1 MPKRKS
7 INFALSFRYK
17 SVMTATQKD
26 QILQEIRQLIA
37 GTDFENH
44 VFMVGGIVRDELM
57 GLPVKDIDI
66 CVDIPDGG
74 IKLALFI
81 THQQNTYRKR
91 SHPELFQAYGIA
103 RFHLASFPDIEL
115 ECVQTRQ
122 ERYENR
128 DSRNPV
134 TGFAPIQDDCFRR
147 DLTINALYKNI
158 STGEIVDITGH
169 GLSDLKQHIIRTPR
183 EPFITFDEDGLR
195 LLRVVR
201 FASRFGW
208 KIEPDTLQG
217 LKDCAPRIQTITQD
231 RITDEISRMLCDPN
245 PDYAMQL
252 LSDTGLLPLV
262 LPEWNEIA
270 GNGTSWTNLLKAVA
284 HADGL
289 LEMRLT
295 AFLQLF
301 TWEESQAILKRMN
314 FTLDIQKKVQK
325 LHQHLHDLDGTDD
338 ENLLSDKEL
347 RKLQYAWGIEAESI
361 LNLLEGRF
369 TSLNPGNEA
378 LIQSIKARCLQMKQE
393 GTDCFALVLPVNGK
407 DIMEAL
413 QLKPGPQIR
422 EFMNRALSMCFENP
436 KITKQEILQKLNT
449 EHC

>member
-1 MPKRKS
+1 MSKRKN
-7 INFALSFRYK
+7 INFAQSFRQI
-17 SVMTATQKD
+17 SVMTATQKE
-26 QILQEIRQLIA
+26 QILREIGLLIA
-37 GTDFENH
+37 GTEFENH

-81 THQQNTYRKR
+81 THQQNTYRKK
-91 SHPELFQAYGIA
+91 SHPELFKAYGIA
-103 RFHLASFPDIEL
+103 RFHLASVPDIEL

-134 TGFAPIQDDCFRR
+134 TGFAPIQDDCYRR

-183 EPFITFDEDGLR
+183 DPFVTFDEDGLR
-195 LLRVVR
+195 LLRVIR

-208 KIEPDTLQG
+208 EIEQGTLQG
-217 LKDCAPRIQTITQD
+217 LKDCASRIQTITQD
-231 RITDEISRMLCDPN
+231 RITDELSRMLCGPH
-245 PDYAMQL
+245 PDYALQL

-262 LPEWNEIA
+262 LPEWKDLAEDKPL
-270 GNGTSWTNLLKAVA
+270 WPNLLNAVKE
-284 HADGL
+284 ADGD
-289 LEMRLT
+289 LELKLA
-295 AFLQLF
+295 AFLQQF
-301 TWEESQAILKRMN
+301 TWNEAQSVLRRMN

-325 LHQHLHDLDGTDD
+325 LLLHIHDLDLIDGH
-338 ENLLSDKEL
+338 LSDLEL
-347 RKLQYAWGIEAESI
+347 RKMQYEWGKDAGQI
-361 LNLLEGRF
+361 LNLLSGRC
-369 TSLNPGNEA
+369 TYLLPSRKE
-378 LIQSIKARCLQMKQE
+378 LIQAIDGRCQQMRQD
-393 GTDCFALVLPVNGK
+393 GMDCFSLVLPVNGK

-422 EFMNRALSMCFENP
+422 EFMNRALLLCFDNP
-436 KITKQEILQKLNT
+436 KITQKEILDSFRS
-449 EHC
+449 

>member
-26 QILQEIRQLIA
+26 QILQEIRHLIA
-37 GTDFENH
+37 GTEFENH

-57 GLPVKDIDI
+57 GHPVKDIDI

-74 IKLALFI
+74 IKLALLI

-262 LPEWNEIA
+262 LPEWMGLAEDKPVWA
-270 GNGTSWTNLLKAVA
+270 NLLNAVSKVNG
-284 HADGL
+284 GL
-289 LEMRLT
+289 DMKLA
-295 AFLQLF
+295 AFMQQF
-301 TWEESQAILKRMN
+301 TWNEAQAALRRMN
-314 FTLDIQKKVQK
+314 FTLEIQKKVQN
-325 LHQHLHDLDGTDD
+325 LHLHVHDLDPIDG
-338 ENLLSDKEL
+338 NISDMEL
-347 RKLQYAWGIEAESI
+347 RKLQYEWGKDAGQI
-361 LNLLEGRF
+361 LNLLDGRC
-369 TSLNPGNEA
+369 TYLMPNRKELVLA
-378 LIQSIKARCLQMKQE
+378 IDVRCQQMKRE
-393 GTDCFALVLPVNGK
+393 GTDCFSLVLPVNGK

-436 KITKQEILQKLNT
+436 KITKQEILQKFNT